1 MKKTLLSI
9 FTVVLFTGCTA
20 THNPFINVGASKTV
34 NVGGIDV
41 GVGVHDI
48 IRLGK

>member
-1 MKKTLLSI
+1 MIKHFILI
-9 FTVVLFTGCTA
+9 FVVVFFAGCTA
-20 THNPFINVGASKTV
+20 THNPFASVGVSKTV
-34 NVGGIDV
+34 NVGGVDV

>member
-1 MKKTLLSI
+1 MKKVFLLI
-9 FTVVLFTGCTA
+9 FTALLFLGCTA
-20 THNPFINVGASKTV
+20 THNPFASVGVSKTI
-34 NVGGIDV
+34 NVGGIDL

>member
-1 MKKTLLSI
+1 MKMVYICVIALL
-9 FTVVLFTGCTA
+9 FAGCTA

-34 NVGGIDV
+34 NVGGVNV